1 MWIVISVMV
10 VFHVV
15 GFLSSIDAVMT
26 TRTAH
31 GAVAWA
37 VSLTTFPYVAVP
49 AYWVLGRSRFQGY
62 VDARQEGDHEIR
74 HVALEARELT
84 LDHRSGRSADDP
96 IVRAAEM
103 IAKIPV
109 LKNNEV
115 ELLIDGHQT
124 FDNILAGIDAAEEYI
139 LVQFF
144 IVKDDEIGREL
155 HKRLVAKAKEGVLV
169 YFLYDEV
176 GSNALTK
183 SYINELREAGA
194 EILDFHTR
202 KGPGNRFQIN
212 FRNHRK
218 IVVVDGHTAWVGGHN
233 VGDEYMGRDPEFGHW
248 RDTHVRI
255 TGPAALAVQL
265 SFLEDWHW
273 ATGEVPE
280 FGWGPHVPGGEGV
293 DVLIFPTGPADR
305 LESATLM
312 FLNGINSADERIW
325 IASPYFVPDESVM
338 NALHLAALR
347 GVDVRI
353 IIPDKADHTLVW
365 LAAYSFFEEA
375 AETGIRF
382 FRYMDGFLHQK
393 VVLID
398 DRLSAIGTA
407 NFDNRSFRLN
417 FEIMAVVADPAFNK
431 EVEQMLLADLE
442 HSVEM
447 QPGDLEKK
455 SFWFKLGTRLAR
467 LTAPI
472 Q

>member
-15 GFLSSIDAVMT
+15 GFLSSIDAVMS
-26 TRTAH
+26 TRTSQ
-31 GAVAWA
+31 GAIAWV
-37 VSLTTFPYVAVP
+37 VSLNTFPYVAVP
-49 AYWVLGRSRFQGY
+49 AYWVLGRSRFEGY
-62 VDARQEGDHEIR
+62 VNARQDGDHEIR
-74 HVALEARELT
+74 DIALEARERT
-84 LDHRSGRSADDP
+84 MDHRSDRGENDP
-96 IVRAAEM
+96 LVRASEM
-103 IAKIPV
+103 LAKVPV
-109 LKNNEV
+109 LQNNDV
-115 ELLIDGHQT
+115 ELLVDGQET
-124 FDNILAGIDAAEEYI
+124 FDSVFSGIDAAREYI

-144 IVKDDEIGREL
+144 IVKDDELGREL
-155 HKRLVAKAKEGVLV
+155 HKRLVGKAKEGVRV

-183 SYINELREAGA
+183 SYINELRDVGA

-273 ATGEVPE
+273 ATGKALE
-280 FGWGPHVPGGEGV
+280 FGWAPHVPGGEGK
-293 DVLIFPTGPADR
+293 DVLIYPTGPADR
-305 LESATLM
+305 LETATLM
-312 FLNGINSADERIW
+312 FVNGINSAQERLW

-365 LAAYSFFEEA
+365 LAAYSYFEEA
-375 AETGIRF
+375 QETGIRF

-398 DRLSAIGTA
+398 NEISAVGTA

-417 FEIMAVVADPAFNK
+417 FEIMAVVADPAFAT
-431 EVEQMLLADLE
+431 EVEQMLLTDMAK
-442 HSVEM
+442 SVEM
-447 QPGDLEKK
+447 QPGDLDKK

-467 LTAPI
+467 LTSPI

>member
-1 MWIVISVMV
+1 MWIVIAVMIL
-10 VFHVV
+10 FHVV
-15 GFLSSIDAVMT
+15 GFLSSIDAVMS
-26 TRTAH
+26 TRTSQ
-31 GAVAWA
+31 GAIAWA
-37 VSLTTFPYVAVP
+37 VSLNTFPYLAVP
-49 AYWVLGRSRFQGY
+49 AYWVLGRSHFEGY
-62 VDARQEGDHEIR
+62 VDARQDGDNEIR
-74 HVALEARELT
+74 HIVLQARELT
-84 LDHRSGRSADDP
+84 MDVRSQRSSESQASY
-96 IVRAAEM
+96 AGEQ
-103 IAKIPV
+103 IAKIPY
-109 LKNNEV
+109 LRGNEV
-115 ELLIDGHQT
+115 ELLVDGKET
-124 FDNILAGIDAAEEYI
+124 FDSVFAGIEAAKEYI

-155 HKRLVAKAKEGVLV
+155 HSRLLAKAREGVRV
-169 YFLYDEV
+169 YFLYDEI
-176 GSNALTK
+176 GSNALSK

-255 TGPAALAVQL
+255 TGPAALGAQL
-265 SFLEDWHW
+265 SFLEDWYW
-273 ATGEVPE
+273 ATGKALE
-280 FGWGPHVPGGEGV
+280 FGWAPHLPEGEGK

-312 FLNGINSADERIW
+312 FLTAINSASERLW
-325 IASPYFVPDESVM
+325 IASPYFVPDESLM

-353 IIPDKADHTLVW
+353 IIPDKADHALVW

-393 VVLID
+393 VLLID
-398 DRLSAIGTA
+398 NDISAIGTA

-417 FEIMAVVADPAFNK
+417 FEIMAVVADRAFNA
-431 EVEQMLLADLE
+431 EVEQMLLADME
-442 HSVEM
+442 KSVEM
-447 QPGDLEKK
+447 QPGDLDKK
-455 SFWFKLGTRLAR
+455 SYWFKLGTRLAR
-467 LTAPI
+467 LTAPV